1 MRNTRRALA
10 LVGWC
15 GLLAVAIVVASG
27 IGPPA
32 AGLLASSTWPGG
44 ATGPVLATFAVLRLV
59 LLWLGWYLA
68 GITVL
73 HAVAVTWRSHALAR
87 LAEAVTIPAARGF
100 LATTLGLGL
109 VASTGPP
116 ADPSSAGGATAVAA
130 PAPAELARRDVSPP
144 SMVPL
149 PTSGQAPRM
158 QPLPTTQDP
167 ATDHGTWTVRRGD
180 HLWGI
185 AARVLADAH
194 GHPVDDQAVVPYW
207 RRLVE
212 ANRDRLVD
220 AGNPDL
226 ILPRQVLVLPPFEAA
241 P

>member
-1 MRNTRRALA
+1 MRTTRRALA

-15 GLLAVAIVVASG
+15 GLLALAIVGTSVG
-27 IGPPA
+27 DLPA
-32 AGLLASSTWPGG
+32 AGLLGTWTGG
-44 ATGPVLATFAVLRLV
+44 PTGPVLAAFALLRLV
-59 LLWLGWYLA
+59 LLWLAWYLA
-68 GITVL
+68 GITAL
-73 HAVAVTWRSHALAR
+73 HAVAATWRSHVLAR
-87 LAEAVTIPAARGF
+87 LAAAVTIPAARGF

-116 ADPSSAGGATAVAA
+116 ADPPSTGGAAAVAA
-130 PAPAELARRDVSPP
+130 PAPAEVARRDVSPP

-149 PTSGQAPRM
+149 ATSGRAPRM
-158 QPLPTTQDP
+158 HPLATTDDP
-167 ATDHGTWTVRRGD
+167 VTDDETWTVRRGD

-194 GHPVDDQAVVPYW
+194 GHAVDDQAVVPYW
-207 RRLVE
+207 RRLVA

-226 ILPRQVLVLPPFEAA
+226 ILPRQVLVLPPIE
-241 P
+241 PVP